1 MMNERF
7 EDAIDVSD
15 VLVTLDAL
23 LPNGLASLSPA
34 LVRAFERDD
43 YAEALRVANAEYGA
57 RGVAD
62 RDAALIYIVLLNGR
76 GLVEESLP
84 IVRKALAAHE
94 QDLPLQLVQV
104 DALLS
109 AQREDDARALMD
121 ALLALELRDP
131 RALAW
136 LGDAFLDLDD
146 PDAAIACYRGALDR
160 GTTEADVPYRLGRLY
175 IERGDAFDGASA
187 LEQAARIEQQ
197 DPDLWRLTAEAWAEA
212 DEIERMLSALE
223 RAARLDPDDPEL
235 RLQLGVTQHLAG
247 KSVQGKRTL
256 ERLTREDPFMVEA
269 WLQLAHVE
277 FETSAPDEAMQHYRK
292 VIELS
297 GEHAEALRGVMA
309 SAMELGDVTMAQE
322 YAARAITASPDDPEN
337 HYNAGL
343 VALSLTRE
351 AAAISAFERAIE
363 LDPQEGRYWSSLA
376 AAALWGDDPERPF
389 AAITR
394 ALELDPEDAAGMLEF
409 IEALLRRGQPAR
421 ALELLRLHPFD
432 GAPDW
437 DLLGALLGLIAEG
450 LLPTPA
456 PSDEWLERFER
467 GRQALGDGATEPFD
481 WDFQELDRLIQRLP
495 PAFRDDAQDLM
506 DRLEGGF

>member
-43 YAEALRVANAEYGA
+43 YAEALRTANTEYGE

-62 RDAALIYIVLLNGR
+62 RDAALIYVALLNGR
-76 GLVEESLP
+76 GLVEESLS
-84 IVRKALAAHE
+84 IVRKALDAHE
-94 QDLPLQLVQV
+94 QDLPLQLIQV

-121 ALLALELRDP
+121 ALLALDLRDP

-136 LGDAFLDLDD
+136 LGDAYLDMDD
-146 PDAAIACYRGALDR
+146 TEAAITCYRGALDR
-160 GTTEADVPYRLGRLY
+160 GTTETDVPYRLGRLY
-175 IERGDAFDGASA
+175 LERGEAFDGACA
-187 LEQAARIEQQ
+187 LEHAARIEQQ

-212 DEIERMLSALE
+212 DEIDRMLAALE
-223 RAARLDPDDPEL
+223 RAAKLDPDDPEL
-235 RLQLGVTQHLAG
+235 RLQLGITQHLAG
-247 KSVQGKRTL
+247 KSAAARRTL

-292 VIELS
+292 VIDLV

-309 SAMELGDVTMAQE
+309 SAMELGDITMAQD

-337 HYNAGL
+337 HFNAGL
-343 VALSLTRE
+343 VSLSLARE
-351 AAAISAFERAIE
+351 ADAVTAFERAIA
-363 LDPQEGRYWSSLA
+363 LDPQEGRYWAALA

-389 AAITR
+389 TAIDR
-394 ALELDPEDAAGMLEF
+394 ALELDPEDAAGLLEF
-409 IEALLRRGQPAR
+409 IEALIRRNQPAR
-421 ALELLRLHPFD
+421 ALEMLRAHTFAD
-432 GAPDW
+432 TPDW
-437 DLLGALLGLIAEG
+437 DLLGALLGLVAEG

-456 PSDEWLERFER
+456 PSPEWQQRFER
-467 GRQALGDGATEPFD
+467 GRQALGDDVEPFD
-481 WDFQELDRLIQRLP
+481 WDFQELDRLINRLP